1 MDTRTYPKNLNVR
14 IESTEDMKRKLET
27 IRRHWRLRSQSEA
40 ARSAID
46 MAYDIARSAEDSP
59 LAAGGHVPAP
69 TSESHGDAG

>member
-40 ARSAID
+40 ARYAID
-46 MAYDIARSAEDSP
+46 TMYHVAMSAEASP
-59 LAAGGHVPAP
+59 LAAGGHVPAL
-69 TSESHGDAG
+69 TSE